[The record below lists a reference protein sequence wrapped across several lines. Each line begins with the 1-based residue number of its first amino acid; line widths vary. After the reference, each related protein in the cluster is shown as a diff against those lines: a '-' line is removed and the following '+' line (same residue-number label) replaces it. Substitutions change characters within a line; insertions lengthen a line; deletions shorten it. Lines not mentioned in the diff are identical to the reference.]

1 MDTKR
6 DSGRSGLPSPTGEA
20 PRAYS
25 DKFRERNAC
34 AIRFMMEPR
43 IGPSIENIKWQC
55 GLRNYTKQKLIP
67 IDRKSVEDEE
77 EV

>member
-6 DSGRSGLPSPTGEA
+6 DSGKGGLSSPIGEA
-20 PRAYS
+20 STSYS
-25 DKFRERNAC
+25 DKFREKNAC

-43 IGPSIENIKWQC
+43 TGPYIENIKWQC
-55 GLRNYTKQKLIP
+55 GLRNYTKQKLVP